1 VPDTS
6 TISRVAKILAR
17 ATSPEENEAKSAL
30 DHAYKRMV
38 RDGVTLQDLLTLP
51 ETELFQEALVRLVD
65 VILNNQESLSPS
77 SKRAAYAEYMRLI
90 VAKFSGAGEGAHGAQ
105 QQSREEAARD
115 YQQRNG
121 YAKRPRRQGAEFSQE
136 NANSFNGENV
146 KTNKPEN
153 KKTFFGKNVPP
164 QVMWVIKVIRSWF
177 QPGSILWHTSRSPG
191 AMLRLV
197 LACILWGMGFAIVLM
212 TVAAI
217 GHVLTK
223 TNPAIDVQM
232 RILFPV
238 LTVMGA
244 IIRIQLFMKTV

>member
-1 VPDTS
+1 VPDTT

-51 ETELFQEALVRLVD
+51 ETELFQGALVRLVD
-65 VILNNQESLSPS
+65 VILNNQENLSPS

-90 VAKFSGAGEGAHGAQ
+90 VAKFSGGGEGAHSAQ
-105 QQSREEAARD
+105 QQSREEAARE

-121 YAKRPRRQGAEFSQE
+121 YTKRPRGQGTTFSQE
-136 NANSFNGENV
+136 NVNSFNGENV

-153 KKTFFGKNVPP
+153 NKTFFGENVPP
-164 QVMWVIKVIRSWF
+164 QVVWVINVIRSWF

-191 AMLRLV
+191 AMFRLL

-212 TVAAI
+212 TVAAFAHI
-217 GHVLTK
+217 LTK
-223 TNPAIDVQM
+223 TNPVIDVQM
-232 RILFPV
+232 RILFPL
-238 LTVMGA
+238 LTVIGTV
-244 IIRIQLFMKTV
+244 IRMKLFMRTV

>member
-1 VPDTS
+1 MADYS
-6 TISRVAKILAR
+6 TILRIAKILAR
-17 ATSPEENEAKSAL
+17 ATSPEPNEAKSAL

-51 ETELFQEALVRLVD
+51 ETELFQGALVRLVD

-90 VAKFSGAGEGAHGAQ
+90 VAKFSGAGEGVHGAQ
-105 QQSREEAARD
+105 QQSREEAARE

-121 YAKRPRRQGAEFSQE
+121 YTKRPRRQGTSFSQE
-136 NANSFNGENV
+136 NANSFNSENV

-153 KKTFFGKNVPP
+153 NKTFFSKNVPP
-164 QVMWVIKVIRSWF
+164 QVGWVISVIRSWF

-191 AMLRLV
+191 AMLRLL

-212 TVAAI
+212 TVAAL
-217 GHVLTK
+217 GHILTK

-232 RILFPV
+232 RILFLL
-238 LTVMGA
+238 LTVIGTV
-244 IIRIQLFMKTV
+244 IRMKLFMRTV